1 MITIWVNEVALEI
14 ESTFTIFQLLQKLE
28 SPLNGIA
35 IAINQEICPEISWNK
50 QQFSNNDRILIIQ
63 ATQGG

>member
-1 MITIWVNEVALEI
+1 MITIWVNEVPLEI
-14 ESTFTIFQLLQKLE
+14 EINFNILQLLQKLE

-35 IAINQEICPEISWNK
+35 IAINNEISSKDLWHK
-50 QQFSNNDRILIIQ
+50 QQLANNDRILIIQ